1 MNNHMSNQL
10 TQNNNPNL
18 INEIK
23 KFIEQSKQQIAISAN
38 ATLSM
43 LYWNIGNRINK
54 EVLNN

>member
-1 MNNHMSNQL
+1 MSNQL